1 MFKKFLSDNRIF
13 GGIVC
18 VLAFIAGGLLYLQFV
33 QRQASRDIQRA
44 QDILEQRDNLQTG
57 EAEPQTEASGHFHA
71 DGTWHTEPH
80 APTTPNTPPN
90 AVTADTQVSSLD
102 ERPNTSKQGAA
113 PVAAPV
119 DVDRIKAAYEALR
132 AKYPEQ
138 TNNPHPFENVPVD
151 LQDFEATKEAF
162 MDHLNFYV
170 EHDGGKAEVFNSSR
184 EIRIANAVLM
194 NIANAAD
201 ADVDRTS
208 LVGDDSFL
216 PFTLEQSKEI
226 QSMYRRW
233 RESEGYISPVE
244 KIMAEKGVTR
254 DEAHRISIY
263 ERLKSKGWSDE
274 DIPAHYREA
283 INEAK

>member
-1 MFKKFLSDNRIF
+1 MQKKFWIPAILIAL
-13 GGIVC
+13 
-18 VLAFIAGGLLYLQFV
+18 LAVMVYGLFY
-33 QRQASRDIQRA
+33 
-44 QDILEQRDNLQTG
+44 EQKKSNQEPMTNTVEIEQPTTQKPPPPG
-57 EAEPQTEASGHFHA
+57 ETAESGHWHGDVWHA
-71 DGTWHTEPH
+71 KPHETHTPVEPPSPS
-80 APTTPNTPPN
+80 AL
-90 AVTADTQVSSLD
+90 TAQTQVSPLD
-102 ERPNTSKQGAA
+102 ERPNASKQGAA
-113 PVAAPV
+113 PLVGPV

-138 TNNPHPFENVPVD
+138 TNNPHPFENLPVD

-226 QSMYRRW
+226 KAMHRRW
-233 RESEGYISPVE
+233 RESEGYISRID
-244 KIMAEKGVTR
+244 KIMTEKGVTR

-274 DIPAHYREA
+274 DIPAHYRGVTQ
-283 INEAK
+283 